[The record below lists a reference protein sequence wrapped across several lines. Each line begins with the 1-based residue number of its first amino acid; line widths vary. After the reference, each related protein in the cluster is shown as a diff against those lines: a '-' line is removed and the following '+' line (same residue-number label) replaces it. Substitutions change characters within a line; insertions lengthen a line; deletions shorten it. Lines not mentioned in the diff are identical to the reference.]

1 MVRKMVC
8 NKIFVIQPVLDE
20 AIKINNDKKLM
31 IMILHLM
38 EILKNS
44 IGFSKAKYIIPITK
58 FKYMVKYPGWWKID
72 KEV

>member
-8 NKIFVIQPVLDE
+8 NKTFVIQPVLDE
-20 AIKINNDKKLM
+20 ATKINNDKKLM

-44 IGFSKAKYIIPITK
+44 MGFSNAKYIIPITK
-58 FKYMVKYPGWWKID
+58 FKYMVKYPGWWKMD
-72 KEV
+72 KDE